1 MTTIN
6 NVKVQLNNQQTPTVT
21 TISYGS
27 QSGLQ
32 SAIVANAAFVQ
43 ANAAFAK
50 ANSSSNTANNSVSR
64 SGDTMTGSLT
74 INSNLNVS
82 GQANV
87 ITRLNVGSP
96 GFTIL
101 PNTIAQFTDSKPIY
115 TQVNIQN
122 INGQGSSDYV
132 ATADVGSD
140 TAYYT
145 DLGKSGSTNY
155 FGTGFLPLDS
165 YLVGQGNDG
174 HVEGSNVVIAAI
186 TAGYGDIVF
195 IQGGTQAS
203 NETARFKINQGLL
216 IKTGVAS
223 TNNATGSLVVTGG
236 VGVQGTVYSDGVYDQ
251 NIRIITI
258 ANAAYA
264 AANAAFDQ
272 ANTSILS
279 NGAFAKANA
288 SFAQANAA
296 FANANASFAQANAAF
311 ANANSSFA
319 QANIATTNANAAFAQ
334 SNGAFAQANA
344 AFNAANSSLSTT
356 GGTLS
361 GVLTITNTSSS
372 AAANTGALQVYG
384 GATLGGN
391 VHVGQSGFFGNSY
404 GSITFANPIVSA
416 LGNVNSFS
424 QVVVQNLN
432 SGNNASGDVVV
443 TADNGSDNDT
453 YIDLGINS
461 STYNQSAYNLTGLN
475 DGYLYVAGNTI
486 TGGGNLVLST
496 TTGKDII
503 FGLNGN
509 TTANEVARFKFNKGL
524 VLYSQPITFA
534 DGTSQNTAAGPYAF
548 SNASFANANSSFA
561 QANAAFANANASFAQ
576 ANASFANA
584 NASFAQANAAFSKAN
599 ATPSGYSSNGIIF
612 ANTTGYLVNANAS
625 LAFTTS
631 NNTLIA
637 SNITVP
643 KLYLTT
649 TTGITFSDGTT
660 QTTAASGTGID
671 TTARANANAAFV
683 QANAAFANANSAYA
697 QANSALTIAINAN
710 SYAQTVISQAN
721 TWANTVGAQANN
733 YANSTFVQLTSAA
746 GQSVSGNVTFT
757 SNVTINGNLT
767 VQGSFTTITTANLA
781 VSNTF
786 IVINAGLANTVAPT
800 SNSGIIIN
808 RGSATNAYI
817 VYSETNK
824 QFELSE
830 GNGLYSDIL
839 TRADGA
845 NGDSVTASTDRSTTT
860 PASSNIAAFIYT
872 IANTAKYSS
881 AAAFAN
887 ANASFAQ
894 ANAAFANANA
904 AFLVA
909 NAATSG
915 YSSNG
920 IIFANST
927 GYLVNANASLAFT
940 SSNNTLSVANISTPK
955 LYLTTATGI
964 TFSDGT
970 TQTTAS
976 GGAATDATARANAN
990 AAFAQ
995 ANAAFANANASF
1007 AQANAA
1013 FANANA
1019 SFAQANVATTNA
1031 NAAFAQS
1038 NVATTNANAAFA
1050 QANGSFANANA
1061 AFANANAS
1069 FAQANS
1075 GYAQANAAFTKAN
1088 SGYTQANTATANAD
1102 ASFAQANV
1110 ATTNANAAFAQ
1121 ANGSFAQANAAFANA
1136 NASFAQAN
1144 AAFIKANAATSGYA
1158 ANGII
1163 FANATGYLV
1172 NSNTSLAFT
1181 SANNTLI
1188 ASNITVPTLYVTST
1202 GITFSDGTTQTTAAS
1217 GTGTDSY
1224 ARSTAN
1230 AAYTQ
1235 ANSAYVIASNAVIT
1249 LTVGAGLSSN
1259 VSPGK
1264 GNVLITN
1271 AGVISLTPAS
1281 TARLTTNNS
1290 TGNIQVDLATTGI
1303 TSGTYAI
1310 PTSLQ
1315 LDAYGRVLSIT
1326 ASSVIPVTSGGTN
1339 NATFTTGSL
1348 ITSNG
1353 TAFVSLANVGSATTS
1368 SANGLYVPVI
1378 TTDAYGRITS
1388 LTNTAIT
1395 VSGGGGVSAS
1405 GYSAN
1410 GIIFA
1415 NTTGYLVN
1423 SNASLAF
1430 TSSNNTLSVANITVP
1445 SLYVTSTGITFP
1457 DGTTQ
1462 TTSASGSATDTFA
1475 RSTANASF
1483 AQANAAFV
1491 VANAATSGY
1500 SANGIIFANTTG
1512 YLVNA
1517 NTLLAYTSSNN
1528 TLLTANVRSNGTVT
1542 IANTTTSNTASIIFN
1557 ATLNSLDFYFQ

>member
-27 QSGLQ
+27 QTGLQ
-32 SAIVANAAFVQ
+32 SAITANAAFAQANAAFV
-43 ANAAFAK
+43 K

-74 INSNLNVS
+74 VNSNLTVL

-87 ITRLNVGSP
+87 ITRLNVGSA
-96 GFTIL
+96 GFSIL

-174 HVEGSNVVIAAI
+174 HVEGSNVVIAAT

-223 TNNATGSLVVTGG
+223 TNNATGALVITGG
-236 VGVQGTVYSDGVYDQ
+236 VGVKGTVYSDGVYDQ
-251 NIRIITI
+251 NIRILTI
-258 ANAAYA
+258 ANAAFSQ
-264 AANAAFDQ
+264 ANAAFAQ
-272 ANTSILS
+272 ANSSPSS
-279 NGAFAKANA
+279 NGSSSNG

-296 FANANASFAQANAAF
+296 FAQANASFAQANV
-311 ANANSSFA
+311 
-319 QANIATTNANAAFAQ
+319 ATTNANAAFAQ
-334 SNGAFAQANA
+334 ANGAFAQANA
-344 AFNAANSSLSTT
+344 AFSAANSSLSTT

-404 GSITFANPIVSA
+404 GSITFANPIISA

-432 SGNNASGDVVV
+432 AGNNASGDVVV

-461 STYNQSAYNLTGLN
+461 SNYNQSAYNLTGLN

-503 FGLNGN
+503 FGLNGS

-548 SNASFANANSSFA
+548 SNASFA
-561 QANAAFANANASFAQ
+561 Q
-576 ANASFANA
+576 A

-599 ATPSGYSSNGIIF
+599 AAPSGYSSNGIIF
-612 ANTTGYLVNANAS
+612 ANSTGYLVNANAS

-649 TTGITFSDGTT
+649 ATGITFSDGTT
-660 QTTAASGTGID
+660 QSTAAGGAATD
-671 TTARANANAAFV
+671 ALARANANAAFV

-767 VQGSFTTITTANLA
+767 VQGSFTTVTTANLA

-845 NGDSVTASTDRSTTT
+845 NGDSVIASTDRPTTT

-881 AAAFAN
+881 ASAFAN

-976 GGAATDATARANAN
+976 GGAATDAIAR
-990 AAFAQ
+990 
-995 ANAAFANANASF
+995 ANANASF

-1031 NAAFAQS
+1031 NAAFAQ
-1038 NVATTNANAAFA
+1038 
-1050 QANGSFANANA
+1050 ANGSFVNANA

-1121 ANGSFAQANAAFANA
+1121 AN
-1136 NASFAQAN
+1136 ASFVQAN
-1144 AAFIKANAATSGYA
+1144 AAFIKANTATSGYA

-1163 FANATGYLV
+1163 FANATGYLA

-1249 LTVGAGLSSN
+1249 LTVGAGLSAN

-1281 TARLTTNNS
+1281 TARLTTNVT

-1303 TSGTYAI
+1303 TSGTYGI

-1315 LDAYGRVLSIT
+1315 LDAYGRVLAIT
-1326 ASSVIPVTSGGTN
+1326 AASVVPVASGGTN
-1339 NATFTTGSL
+1339 NTTFTTGSL

-1353 TAFVSLANVGSATTS
+1353 TALVSVANVGSATTS

-1388 LTNTAIT
+1388 LTNTSIT
-1395 VSGGGGVSAS
+1395 VSGGGISAS
-1405 GYSAN
+1405 GYQAN

-1423 SNASLAF
+1423 SNSSFAF
-1430 TSSNNTLSVANITVP
+1430 TSSNNTLTVANISAP
-1445 SLYVTSTGITFP
+1445 KLYLTTATGITFS

-1462 TTSASGSATDTFA
+1462 STAAGGAATDATA
-1475 RSTANASF
+1475 RANANAAF
-1483 AQANAAFV
+1483 VQANAAFS

-1512 YLVNA
+1512 YLVNS
-1517 NTLLAYTSSNN
+1517 NTTLAYTAANN
-1528 TLLTANVRSNGTVT
+1528 TLMTANVRSNGTVT

-1557 ATLNSLDFYFQ
+1557 SALNSLDFYFQ